1 MSLIT
6 NYNSQVAGGHLRPDP
21 IQDAVARRLSALAQD
36 MASYRPS
43 RVSGPLAAF
52 FSGNGRNRP
61 PRGLYI
67 HGGVGRGKS
76 MLMDLFFHSVGNV
89 PKQRVHYHEFMQ
101 DVHDRVHRWRQ
112 TGCGDPISP
121 VVDELTA
128 ECHLICFDEFHVRD
142 ITDAMILGRLFEGLL
157 DRGTIIVTTSNSPPR
172 RLYENGLNRE
182 LFLPFIEL
190 IHDRMDVIELDGP
203 TDYRLE
209 RLNGV
214 EVYHSPLDDG
224 AAEALQGAWRRL
236 TDVDEGEPIELES
249 KGRRLVIPQAAS
261 GVARFDFSDLCE
273 VPLGS
278 VDYLQIAVTFHTLLI
293 ENIPALSAERR
304 DEVRRFINLID
315 TLYDRRV
322 KLIASAD
329 APPEKLYEGATGM
342 KEFERTVSRLVEMQS
357 AGYMEL
363 AHND

>member
-21 IQDAVARRLSALAQD
+21 IQD

-224 AAEALQGAWRRL
+224 AAEALVAHDLAALADRDARLDPHLRAQGQRGDRL
-236 TDVDEGEPIELES
+236 TQHAIDQTHG
-249 KGRRLVIPQAAS
+249 G
-261 GVARFDFSDLCE
+261 
-273 VPLGS
+273 GS
-278 VDYLQIAVTFHTLLI
+278 VL
-293 ENIPALSAERR
+293 RR
-304 DEVRRFINLID
+304 SI
-315 TLYDRRV
+315 
-322 KLIASAD
+322 K
-329 APPEKLYEGATGM
+329 
-342 KEFERTVSRLVEMQS
+342 
-357 AGYMEL
+357 
-363 AHND
+363 